1 MTQYSLEAT
10 NDNRINWIDTARCL
24 GLCLILFCHIPPR
37 YGSFHDLIYCFHVP
51 MFFILSG
58 IFLKDDI
65 SLNSIWHSFKRLI
78 IPYFIYNIVLQ
89 LILCAYTIAHGGNR
103 LPGLIESTMGAL
115 IGSSK
120 IESPWHLLAG
130 PSWFLPALFIARFV
144 AQISIRILNCATNK
158 ILTTV
163 FIGLAL
169 FGLYYWPHTHLDWCF
184 WSFDAAILG
193 AYFIIF
199 GHLMRS
205 FFLKIGMLPI
215 YTKISLF
222 VIAGIALWFLNI
234 NGTAN
239 MFRGEYGNRI
249 DLFFINGII
258 GTIAICALSAIVSL
272 PKIMTAL
279 FTKGAIFFICAHVFI
294 MDYVSLI
301 YVRLSGRTWDFDTAD
316 KLIVAS
322 CTILCFIA
330 IAAILRALN
339 PKLLR

>member
-1 MTQYSLEAT
+1 MTQYILEK
-10 NDNRINWIDTARCL
+10 NNENRIKWIDTARCI

-37 YGSFHDLIYCFHVP
+37 YESFHDLIYCFHVP

-58 IFLKDDI
+58 IFLKDEI
-65 SLNSIWHSFKRLI
+65 SINGIWHSFKRLI
-78 IPYFIYNIVLQ
+78 IPYFAYNIILQ
-89 LILCAYTIAHGGNR
+89 IILCVYIITRGGDP
-103 LPGLIESTMGAL
+103 LPGLIDSTMGAL

-120 IESPWHLLAG
+120 VESPWHLLGG
-130 PSWFLPALFIARFV
+130 PSWFLPALFIARIA

-158 ILTTV
+158 ILTTI

-169 FGLYYWPHTHLDWCF
+169 FGLYYWPHTRLDWCF

-193 AYFIIF
+193 TYFIIF

-294 MDYVSLI
+294 MNYVSLI
-301 YVRLSGRTWDFDTAD
+301 YVRLSGRPWEFETTD
-316 KLIVAS
+316 KLIIAS
-322 CTILCFIA
+322 CTILCFIT

>member
-1 MTQYSLEAT
+1 MTQYLLET
-10 NDNRINWIDTARCL
+10 NNVNRIRWIDTARCL

-51 MFFILSG
+51 LFFLLSG

-65 SLNSIWHSFKRLI
+65 SLNGIRRSFKRLI
-78 IPYFIYNIVLQ
+78 IPYFIYNIILQ
-89 LILCAYTIAHGGNR
+89 LILCIYTLIHGGHP
-103 LPGLIESTMGAL
+103 LPGLIASTMGAL

-120 IESPWHLLAG
+120 VESPWHLLVG
-130 PSWFLPALFIARFV
+130 PSWFPPALFIARIV

-158 ILTTV
+158 LLATV
-163 FIGLAL
+163 LIGFAL
-169 FGLYYWPHTHLDWCF
+169 FGLYYWPHTHLSWCF

-193 AYFIIF
+193 SYFIIF
-199 GHLMRS
+199 GHLMRNI
-205 FFLKIGMLPI
+205 FLRIGELSTSAKIL
-215 YTKISLF
+215 LF
-222 VIAGIALWFLNI
+222 VAAGMALWLLNI

-258 GTIAICALSAIVSL
+258 GTIAICALSALISL
-272 PKIMTAL
+272 PKQITAL
-279 FTKGAIFFICAHVFI
+279 FTKGAIFFICVHVFI
-294 MDYVSLI
+294 MDYVCLI
-301 YVRLSGRTWDFDTAD
+301 YVRLSGRPWEFDTED

-322 CTILCFIA
+322 CTILCFIT

-339 PKLLR
+339 PKLLQ